1 MFIKNQLT
9 ENVKLLQKAAILRE
23 GEFGA
28 EILLLKRSPD
38 SFSRPSCWDLPGGN
52 SEWPDQNQ
60 TSSADLHLGDI
71 KREIF
76 EETSLVIDTNTLNLD
91 KLAHFSTYFD
101 QEKQIFSIICGWLI
115 NYDETNQNEIKISD
129 EHQEQAWVKEVDLVN
144 YDFGGVKGAFVLD
157 IIKQAF
163 IKFKN
168 YS

>member
-1 MFIKNQLT
+1 MFHKHQLT
-9 ENVKLLQKAAILRE
+9 NNVKLLQKAAIIRSQNSDLE
-23 GEFGA
+23 V
-28 EILLLKRSPD
+28 LLLKRSANAQ
-38 SFSRPSCWDLPGGN
+38 SRSNCWDLPGGN

-60 TSSADLHLGDI
+60 ISSANLHLGDI

-76 EETSLVIDTNTLNLD
+76 EETGLDVNKDILVLNNLI
-91 KLAHFSTYFD
+91 HFSTYFD
-101 QEKQIFSIICGWLI
+101 SDRKMFTVICGWLI
-115 NYDETNQNEIKISD
+115 DYFNTDQNTIKISS
-129 EHQEQAWVKEVDLVN
+129 EHQEQAWVSETDLVN